1 MPARTPKPTKSR
13 TTTRRGRQRA
23 TDGGG
28 DRRRTDPT
36 RREGG
41 STVNRG
47 VRSSAFVGASGR
59 SETHA
64 LDLGGNLSFEEGVED
79 ARARARATDMS
90 AGGDADDAEGRRVM
104 RSYPTPSTSLIVAS
118 CATLVLAATT
128 TSREGAGRSG
138 SVLDGARANAAGE
151 LGRERIWT
159 DIPFEDDHV
168 KMVVPRIE
176 REIAAEELGGE
187 VSWVRSAWDGTI
199 SASEASTTVA
209 ANAAAYAMLG
219 KRHEESSS
227 RGSGVFDLPAFE
239 TTHAHKKREH
249 DEAKSLLENHDKQ
262 RENLASGASSSTSSS
277 ERASGD
283 KGRTA
288 VSPDAHE
295 RLWREPSETIDRA
308 IRAAEEEYADFDAA
322 GDGREEAAVTATA
335 PLGMDEGNMT
345 LSDRMEAEAKSK
357 NFTKQGITSTVPESK
372 LVNALESDSKDFVKD
387 VRDDADAESLADVLD
402 KEVSSARERKA
413 EESKSKTAMSD
424 SAVEAAVE
432 KKEIVGDVATAA
444 MAETPLRSEQP
455 SGDAS
460 TLMEKMRAQSS
471 SEGDASTLTTSYA
484 ANTMAPTPP
493 TPKPLSTSS
502 TDEGGVDYEAIK
514 QSLHLSNNSPEGPDV
529 SKAKLDAKPPIDS
542 TASTG
547 SREAKYKKTID
558 TTEDISLYEAA
569 HRPDSDQPR
578 SWAQKGLKPADKDIL
593 TARNIKKN
601 EDMDKQPLSMEF
613 LSKFP
618 VHVPKSELETQNW
631 EHFKLRSDEE
641 SDRETEERVTAA
653 VVEVVRAEREEEEQS
668 QRREHSSWTDAL
680 FSVYF
685 MAPLGV
691 AIFLSVFYVVVLI
704 VARKSSK
711 TRRSGDDN
719 DGNMPGD
726 AAAFAEIVGKSV
738 RDKKHEEGFASSLM
752 SLFSKPNDEHDL
764 LEERNVGR
772 LQRTL
777 TVEET
782 FSDTDEDFVRFS
794 RSGTTYNSAS
804 VSGTSTPKPYDDDP
818 AIDKNVI
825 NRTLQSIRVRE
836 LSSPERIRRVR
847 SMAPSPSSSPTVA
860 EREND
865 DDAQPERR
873 AAAAT
878 APHPTEDDVDKLSKT
893 TEPVAASAPAEA
905 PTRAP
910 QNATTVS
917 PAPAK
922 RAIFPPQDTPKPT
935 SVAPRRPGDGPQ
947 IVRSM
952 TTKFY

>member
-1 MPARTPKPTKSR
+1 MM
-13 TTTRRGRQRA
+13 G
-23 TDGGG
+23 DGG
-28 DRRRTDPT
+28 
-36 RREGG
+36 
-41 STVNRG
+41 
-47 VRSSAFVGASGR
+47 
-59 SETHA
+59 
-64 LDLGGNLSFEEGVED
+64 
-79 ARARARATDMS
+79 
-90 AGGDADDAEGRRVM
+90 DDEGRRVM

-128 TSREGAGRSG
+128 TPRGGPAGS
-138 SVLDGARANAAGE
+138 SSTFSLLDGARANAAGE
-151 LGRERIWT
+151 LGRERILT

-199 SASEASTTVA
+199 SALEASTSSSASSSASTTMA
-209 ANAAAYAMLG
+209 ANAAAYAALG
-219 KRHEESSS
+219 KRHESSS
-227 RGSGVFDLPAFE
+227 RGSGAFDLPMFE
-239 TTHAHKKREH
+239 TTHAHKKRQH

-262 RENLASGASSSTSSS
+262 REDLASGAAKVANTAAS
-277 ERASGD
+277 ER
-283 KGRTA
+283 
-288 VSPDAHE
+288 V
-295 RLWREPSETIDRA
+295 WREPSETIDRA
-308 IRAAEEEYADFDAA
+308 IRAAEEEYADFDVA
-322 GDGREEAAVTATA
+322 GDAREKDAVTATA
-335 PLGMDEGNMT
+335 PLGQDEGEGNMT
-345 LSDRMEAEAKSK
+345 LAERMEAEAKSK
-357 NFTKQGITSTVPESK
+357 DFKKGGITSTVPESK

-387 VRDDADAESLADVLD
+387 VRDDDGESLADVLD
-402 KEVSSARERKA
+402 KEVSLARERRA
-413 EESKSKTAMSD
+413 AESKSKTSSG
-424 SAVEAAVE
+424 SAIEAAVE
-432 KKEIVGDVATAA
+432 KKEIVGDTAAAA
-444 MAETPLRSEQP
+444 MAESPLRVEQP
-455 SGDAS
+455 GGEAS
-460 TLMEKMRAQSS
+460 TPMERMRAQSS
-471 SEGDASTLTTSYA
+471 SEGGASTPTASDA
-484 ANTMAPTPP
+484 ANPVATAT
-493 TPKPLSTSS
+493 TTTTPLSTDGS
-502 TDEGGVDYEAIK
+502 GVDYDAIK
-514 QSLHLSNNSPEGPDV
+514 VSLHQSDKGEDVQEADASN
-529 SKAKLDAKPPIDS
+529 AKLDAKPPLDS
-542 TASTG
+542 TASAG

-569 HRPDSDQPR
+569 HRPDLDQPR

-593 TARNIKKN
+593 TARNIKEN
-601 EDMDKQPLSMEF
+601 ENTDKQSLSMDF

-631 EHFKLRSDEE
+631 EHFKLHSDEE

-719 DGNMPGD
+719 NPDMPGD
-726 AAAFAEIVGKSV
+726 TAAIAEIVGKSV
-738 RDKKHEEGFASSLM
+738 RDRKQEDGFVSSLM
-752 SLFSKPNDEHDL
+752 SIFSKPNDADDL

-782 FSDTDEDFVRFS
+782 MSGTDEDFVRFS

-804 VSGTSTPKPYDDDP
+804 ASGTSTPKLYDDH
-818 AIDKNVI
+818 ALDKNVI

-836 LSSPERIRRVR
+836 MSSPDRIRRVR
-847 SMAPSPSSSPTVA
+847 SNVPSPSSSPTVA
-860 EREND
+860 MREND
-865 DDAQPERR
+865 ADKGDNVQHEQTERQS
-873 AAAAT
+873 AT
-878 APHPTEDDVDKLSKT
+878 APSAYLTKDDVDKLSE
-893 TEPVAASAPAEA
+893 TEKPVAAAPAEE
-905 PTRAP
+905 PKRAP
-910 QNATTVS
+910 QNVATAR

-922 RAIFPPQDTPKPT
+922 RAIFPPQDAPKPP
-935 SVAPRRPGDGPQ
+935 SVAPRRPGDAPQ

>member
-1 MPARTPKPTKSR
+1 MM
-13 TTTRRGRQRA
+13 G
-23 TDGGG
+23 DGG
-28 DRRRTDPT
+28 
-36 RREGG
+36 
-41 STVNRG
+41 
-47 VRSSAFVGASGR
+47 
-59 SETHA
+59 
-64 LDLGGNLSFEEGVED
+64 
-79 ARARARATDMS
+79 
-90 AGGDADDAEGRRVM
+90 DDEGRRVM

-128 TSREGAGRSG
+128 TPRGGPAGS
-138 SVLDGARANAAGE
+138 SSTFSLLDGARASAAGE
-151 LGRERIWT
+151 LGRERILT

-199 SASEASTTVA
+199 SALEASTSSSASSSASTTMA
-209 ANAAAYAMLG
+209 ANAAAYAALG
-219 KRHEESSS
+219 KRHESSS
-227 RGSGVFDLPAFE
+227 RGSGAFDLPMFE
-239 TTHAHKKREH
+239 TTHAHKKRQH

-262 RENLASGASSSTSSS
+262 REDLASGAAKVANTASASAAS
-277 ERASGD
+277 ERAGDD
-283 KGRTA
+283 KGRTT

-295 RLWREPSETIDRA
+295 SVWREPSETIDRA
-308 IRAAEEEYADFDAA
+308 IRAAEEEYADFDVA
-322 GDGREEAAVTATA
+322 GDAREKDAVTATA
-335 PLGMDEGNMT
+335 PLGQDEGEGNMT
-345 LSDRMEAEAKSK
+345 LAERMEAEAKSK
-357 NFTKQGITSTVPESK
+357 DFKKGGITSTVPESK

-387 VRDDADAESLADVLD
+387 VRDDDGESLADVLD
-402 KEVSSARERKA
+402 KEVSLARERRA
-413 EESKSKTAMSD
+413 AESKSKTSSG

-432 KKEIVGDVATAA
+432 KKEIVGDTAAAA
-444 MAETPLRSEQP
+444 MAESPLRVEQP
-455 SGDAS
+455 GGEAS
-460 TLMEKMRAQSS
+460 TPMERMRAQSS
-471 SEGDASTLTTSYA
+471 SEGGASTPTASDA
-484 ANTMAPTPP
+484 ANPIATAT
-493 TPKPLSTSS
+493 TTTTTTTPLSTDGS
-502 TDEGGVDYEAIK
+502 GVDYDAIK
-514 QSLHLSNNSPEGPDV
+514 LSLHQSDKGEDVKEADASN
-529 SKAKLDAKPPIDS
+529 AKLDAKPTLDS
-542 TASTG
+542 TASAG

-593 TARNIKKN
+593 TARNIKEN
-601 EDMDKQPLSMEF
+601 ENTDKQSLSMDF

-631 EHFKLRSDEE
+631 EHFKLHSDEE

-719 DGNMPGD
+719 NPDMPGD
-726 AAAFAEIVGKSV
+726 TAAIAEIVGKSV
-738 RDKKHEEGFASSLM
+738 RDRKQEDGFVSSLM
-752 SLFSKPNDEHDL
+752 SIFSKPNDADDL

-782 FSDTDEDFVRFS
+782 MSDTDEDFVRFS

-804 VSGTSTPKPYDDDP
+804 VSGTSTPKQYDDH
-818 AIDKNVI
+818 ALDKNVI

-836 LSSPERIRRVR
+836 MSSPDRIRRVR
-847 SMAPSPSSSPTVA
+847 SNVPSPSSSPTVA
-860 EREND
+860 VREND
-865 DDAQPERR
+865 AEEGDNVQPEQTERQS
-873 AAAAT
+873 AT
-878 APHPTEDDVDKLSKT
+878 APSAYLTKDDVDKLSE
-893 TEPVAASAPAEA
+893 TEKPVAAAPAEE
-905 PTRAP
+905 PKRAP
-910 QNATTVS
+910 QNVATAR

-922 RAIFPPQDTPKPT
+922 RAIFPPQDAPKPP
-935 SVAPRRPGDGPQ
+935 SVAPRRPGDAPQ